1 MDTVRIVVAGAG
13 WWAAENHL
21 PVLQSLPGVEVAGVC
36 RLGREELA
44 RLQERFGIP
53 FGTEDYAELLRLPDL
68 DGVVV
73 TSPHYLHY
81 EHARAALEHGLH
93 VLCEKPMTLHAGE
106 AAVLAAL
113 AEARQRHFLIPYGWN
128 YTALAAEAR
137 RQAASIGRIEHVI
150 VQMAS
155 PLRDLMGGQGAWFA
169 REAFCQPQMDTWS
182 DPAKG
187 GGYAHGQLTHA
198 LAFLYYVTGLEPAEV
213 FAWTGASPT
222 GADLYDAAACRFR
235 NGATGVLS
243 GAGTLPP
250 AMSFQ
255 VDLRV
260 FGAHGVLLADIERP
274 RVEVLRAT
282 GERETAAIEWAPG
295 AYSCVEPV
303 RTFVELIRGG
313 DVENRSD
320 ARLGQRVVETLDAL
334 LASSRSGAPAPCGAD
349 A

>member
-1 MDTVRIVVAGAG
+1 MDSVRIAVVGAG
-13 WWAAENHL
+13 WWAAENHI
-21 PVLQSLPGVEVAGVC
+21 PVLQSLPGVQVAGVC

-53 FGTEDYAELLRLPDL
+53 FATEDYAELLRLPDL

-81 EHARAALEHGLH
+81 EHARGALERGLH
-93 VLCEKPMTLHAGE
+93 VLCEKPMALEARE
-106 AAVLAAL
+106 AAALAAL

-137 RQAASIGRIEHVI
+137 RRAAAIGRIEHVI
-150 VQMAS
+150 LQMAS

-169 REAFCQPQMDTWS
+169 KDAFFQPQMDTWS

-198 LAFLYYVTGLEPAEV
+198 LAFLYYVTDLEPAEV
-213 FAWTGASPT
+213 FAWTAASPT

-250 AMSFQ
+250 AMRFQ

-260 FGAHGVLLADIERP
+260 FGSHGVLLADIERP
-274 RVEVLRAT
+274 RVELLRAN
-282 GERETAAIEWAPG
+282 GEREAAAIEWTPG
-295 AYSCVEPV
+295 SYSCVEPV

-313 DVENRSD
+313 GAENRSD
-320 ARLGQRVVETLDAL
+320 ARLGQRVVETLAAL
-334 LASSRSGAPAPCGAD
+334 LASSRSGAPAPCGAET
-349 A
+349 